1 MSLHFCF
8 WWVKM
13 ISHIYIY
20 DNCDENQ
27 NPYKNI
33 AIEEYLMRHVPEG
46 AVSLFLWKNKKTVV
60 IGRNQN
66 AWRECQVERL
76 AADGGYLARRLSGGG
91 AVYHNTGNLNF
102 TFSAPK
108 EIYDVS
114 RQVSVIAEA
123 AKSFG
128 ILAEKTGRNDIM
140 ADGRKFSGN
149 AFYKSGGRAYHH
161 GTILISEDMAHMVKY
176 LDTSGSKLHAKTV
189 KSVPARVVNLSDL
202 NPAVT
207 VDTFRVAM
215 KEAFE
220 KVYGLP
226 VTVLHDSDLDWK
238 EIEER
243 EKFFA
248 SYEWRL
254 GHKQEFTNRWEAH
267 FNWGFLRLYVKV
279 ANGVIESGE
288 VDSDGL
294 AASVIAKIPKALK
307 GTRYDTKEIAVQIL
321 SISTD
326 DEEERKVLEDAAG
339 MVRA

>member
-1 MSLHFCF
+1 
-8 WWVKM
+8 M

-33 AIEEYLMRHVPEG
+33 AIEEYLMRHVPKD
-46 AVSLFLWKNKKTVV
+46 AVTLFLWKNEKTVV

-66 AWRECQVERL
+66 AWRECQVEKL
-76 AADGGYLARRLSGGG
+76 AADGGHLARRLSGGG

-102 TFSAPK
+102 TFAAPK
-108 EIYDVS
+108 EIYDVA

-128 ILAEKTGRNDIM
+128 IAAEKTGRNDIM

-149 AFYKSGGRAYHH
+149 AFYKSGGSAYHH

-207 VDTFRVAM
+207 VDTFRGAM
-215 KEAFE
+215 RKAFE
-220 KVYGLP
+220 TVYGLP
-226 VTVLHDSDLDWK
+226 VEVLTDADLDWN
-238 EIEER
+238 EIGER

-248 SYEWRL
+248 SDDWRL
-254 GHKQEFTNRWEAH
+254 GAKQEFTNRWESH
-267 FNWGFLRLYVKV
+267 FPWGFLRLYVKV
-279 ANGVIESGE
+279 AGGVIETAE

-294 AASVIAKIPKALK
+294 AATIIAAIPAALQ
-307 GTRYDTKEIAVQIL
+307 GARYDTKEMTDRIL
-321 SISTD
+321 SISTEE
-326 DEEERKVLEDAAG
+326 EEERAVLEDAAK